1 VREVFLSVL
10 GYIYIITFG
19 EINEMHI
26 FLSYLHPHHG
36 CANTSGGSIILAAGN
51 RRTTGHAWE
60 MGTHIHIECEAI
72 KIARYEGHCNA
83 TVDLDI
89 TYTQCM
95 CTLKWTH
102 NCDSMALECQSL
114 DSQLIRDKE
123 CMIWGL

>member
-1 VREVFLSVL
+1 
-10 GYIYIITFG
+10 
-19 EINEMHI
+19 
-26 FLSYLHPHHG
+26 
-36 CANTSGGSIILAAGN
+36 
-51 RRTTGHAWE
+51 

-72 KIARYEGHCNA
+72 KIARYEGHCN
-83 TVDLDI
+83 VDLDI